1 MAELAIHPP
10 VHLVLHPDEPVRSLE
25 AAAKVVRRHAG
36 PIMDRNTEGL
46 LRRLETA
53 VTPEQ
58 AEEAGRAFRAW
69 AEAHSLLLVP
79 PEDK

>member
-1 MAELAIHPP
+1 
-10 VHLVLHPDEPVRSLE
+10 
-25 AAAKVVRRHAG
+25 
-36 PIMDRNTEGL
+36 

-53 VTPEQ
+53 ATPEQ

-69 AEAHSLLLVP
+69 AEAHNLLLVP